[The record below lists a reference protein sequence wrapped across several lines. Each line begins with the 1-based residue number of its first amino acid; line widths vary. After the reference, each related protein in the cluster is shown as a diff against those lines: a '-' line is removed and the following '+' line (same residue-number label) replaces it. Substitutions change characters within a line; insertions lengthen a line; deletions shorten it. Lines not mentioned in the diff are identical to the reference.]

1 MLIMNI
7 TQCNQINC
15 MIIIHYILLIFVNH
29 AKLPLYKKTE
39 VFLGG
44 IIVHMNSE
52 AAPRLFFLFSSFFLK
67 KESSSYFFTYI
78 I

>member
-15 MIIIHYILLIFVNH
+15 MIIIHSILLIFVNH
-29 AKLPLYKKTE
+29 TELPLYKRTKVFLGGIPLYKRTK

-52 AAPRLFFLFSSFFLK
+52 ATPHFFSFF
-67 KESSSYFFTYI
+67 
-78 I
+78 

>member
-15 MIIIHYILLIFVNH
+15 MIIIHSILLIFVNH
-29 AKLPLYKKTE
+29 TELPLYKRTK

-52 AAPRLFFLFSSFFLK
+52 ATPRFFFLSFLK
-67 KESSSYFFTYI
+67 KNHPHTLYI
-78 I
+78 YIYI

>member
-15 MIIIHYILLIFVNH
+15 TIIIHSILLIFVNH

-52 AAPRLFFLFSSFFLK
+52 ATPRLFFFF
-67 KESSSYFFTYI
+67 
-78 I
+78 

>member
-15 MIIIHYILLIFVNH
+15 MIIIHSILLIFVNH
-29 AKLPLYKKTE
+29 TELPLYKKTK

-52 AAPRLFFLFSSFFLK
+52 ATPRFFFYLF
-67 KESSSYFFTYI
+67 
-78 I
+78 